1 MGRGEGGHLSGPQWN
16 CQIIAEADQAD
27 LIEAVIMWLA
37 AAVFS
42 EHVLRLRNDFCI
54 WWYALLSVLLVMG
67 HLQILILFGTSL
79 KIDVSVGFQIAMHK
93 QDEIVIR

>member
-1 MGRGEGGHLSGPQWN
+1 MIILELIITYYFIIFCISSILCSLGKWRAGRGEGGHLSVPQRN

-54 WWYALLSVLLVMG
+54 WW
-67 HLQILILFGTSL
+67 
-79 KIDVSVGFQIAMHK
+79 
-93 QDEIVIR
+93 